1 MIGTVWVR
9 DRIDTSTA
17 HAFDDAGETARCGL
31 HLPAGEGV
39 QPSTDWPRC
48 GVCLE
53 RSAPPNG
60 AARAI
65 ITAFVTW
72 LGDHDYS
79 ITRQFN
85 DGSASFPDL
94 DDIIDSFLP
103 PTTEGTPT

>member
-1 MIGTVWVR
+1 MAH
-9 DRIDTSTA
+9 TSDWHEVQRA
-17 HAFDDAGETARCGL
+17 AIAAARCR
-31 HLPAGEGV
+31 AAA
-39 QPSTDWPRC
+39 
-48 GVCLE
+48 
-53 RSAPPNG
+53 APPNG